1 MMWCMPGNTG
11 TPKSHALGVQLRQ
24 ARKAAGYTLRTLADR
39 LEMSH
44 SVLSRWE
51 NGERIPNTE
60 DVASVLTA
68 VGIHGDE
75 RAELLDL
82 ARNADSPQWL
92 SVQSADRDRQIA
104 ALLDFERDANRIT
117 DVSPLLIPGLLQT
130 ADYARAIMVA
140 GNVPAN
146 DIEPRVIMRVG
157 RREVIERRTP
167 AELVALVGE
176 NALRHNIGGHAIMLA
191 QLRYLQAQAKQ
202 DNIQL
207 RIIPESAGWTPAL
220 EGPFLVVDSASN
232 PTIVHLEN
240 RRAGVFFHEPTDV
253 AAYQEAVD
261 AVANVAMTQVES
273 TQHIA
278 ALTAELETIR

>member
-11 TPKSHALGVQLRQ
+11 TPKSRALGVQLRA

-68 VGIHGDE
+68 IGINGDE

-92 SVQSADRDRQIA
+92 SVQSADRERQMA
-104 ALLDFERDANRIT
+104 ALLDFERDASRIT

-130 ADYARAIMVA
+130 ADYARAIVAA
-140 GNVPAN
+140 GNAPTG
-146 DIEPRVIMRVG
+146 DIESRVIMRVG
-157 RREVIERRTP
+157 RREVIERQNP
-167 AELVALVGE
+167 ANLVALVGE
-176 NALRHNIGGHAIMLA
+176 SALRHDIGGRDIMLA
-191 QLRYLQAQAKQ
+191 QLRYLQTQAKRT
-202 DNIQL
+202 NIQL
-207 RIIPESAGWTPAL
+207 RVIPESAG
-220 EGPFLVVDSASN
+220 
-232 PTIVHLEN
+232 
-240 RRAGVFFHEPTDV
+240 
-253 AAYQEAVD
+253 
-261 AVANVAMTQVES
+261 
-273 TQHIA
+273 
-278 ALTAELETIR
+278 